1 MEFSTPDLATLYNG
15 YLNIKGALVNT
26 DVKKTQTVAQN
37 LVSSL
42 EGKPDLKNARQV
54 AVLIA
59 KEESVDKQREFFV
72 GLTDEVLTS
81 IKGNITKGKVVQQ
94 MCPMA
99 FEGRGGFW
107 LSNSKE
113 VRNPYFGD
121 EMLVCGAV
129 VKEFSSVQ

>member
-1 MEFSTPDLATLYNG
+1 ML
-15 YLNIKGALVNT
+15 
-26 DVKKTQTVAQN
+26 
-37 LVSSL
+37 
-42 EGKPDLKNARQV
+42 